1 MSKMVKTGDVLVR
14 ADGDCAIPYEVIIAD
29 DKLFVVGA
37 VKSNEDGSLHTDFSA
52 PEIYSNDPSVM
63 TLDEIGFIQKKGE

>member
-1 MSKMVKTGDVLVR
+1 MSTMVKTGDVLVR
-14 ADGDCAIPYEVIIAD
+14 PDGDFAIPYEVIIAD

-37 VKSNEDGSLHTDFSA
+37 IKANEDGSLHTDFSK

-63 TLDEIGFIQKKGE
+63 TLDDLGFIWQKGE